1 MTYLFLSI
9 ICSVYLILIFKQFG
23 KMNVDTFQTIV
34 INYAIC
40 VLFGLFFLKEPITIK
55 LIYKTWLSYSLILG
69 LLFISTFNLIGYAVK
84 KVGVSATVT
93 ANKLSLIIPVL
104 IAFLFYGDSINSLKL
119 IGIFVA
125 LFAVYFVSKRSN
137 HHEKLSK
144 WLLIAIIIFVF
155 IGSGIVDALI
165 KHVELNFMKPEE
177 YNLFLICSFA
187 TAAFIG
193 IILIIIRHLY
203 FKVRFKTKNIF
214 TGLALGIPNY
224 AALYYLIKTLNLP
237 GFESSVIFPINN
249 IAIVLGSTLGGYFL
263 FKEHLSRINWLGVLL
278 AIISILLI
286 AFAQ

>member
-1 MTYLFLSI
+1 
-9 ICSVYLILIFKQFG
+9 
-23 KMNVDTFQTIV
+23 MNVDTFQTIV